1 MYTKYVSNALRGQKR
16 ALEPLEL
23 ELWMVVSYHGGAGN
37 GTQIIP
43 KNSKYSYLLSQLS
56 CFST

>member
-1 MYTKYVSNALRGQKR
+1 MYMHMYTKYVSNALRGQKR

-43 KNSKYSYLLSQLS
+43 KNSKYS
-56 CFST
+56 